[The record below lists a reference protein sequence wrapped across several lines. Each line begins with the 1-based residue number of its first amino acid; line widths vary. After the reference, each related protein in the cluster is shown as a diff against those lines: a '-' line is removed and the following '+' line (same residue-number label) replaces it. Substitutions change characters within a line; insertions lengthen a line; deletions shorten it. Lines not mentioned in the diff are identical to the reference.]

1 MPGLTGFP
9 ARCSGLLRRTGLA
22 RVSLRLVVKGED
34 AAATALR
41 FGRAN
46 AAVYSATAALD
57 RIFSLRVERIEI
69 IPGFSAEQEEYS
81 CSGEIRLF
89 PLAVLIAALQLGFW
103 TLIALIRSA
112 GGRDTHENENRRRS
126 PSDERKSAMEN
137 KHPISE
143 ILEESLTK
151 LKQLVDVDTIIGKP
165 ITAPD
170 GTIIIPISK
179 VSFGFATGGSELPT
193 SKPSM
198 PFGGGSGGG
207 VTIAPLAFLVIAN
220 GNVQLLQ
227 MQTADNTADRW

>member
-1 MPGLTGFP
+1 MKT
-9 ARCSGLLRRTGLA
+9 
-22 RVSLRLVVKGED
+22 
-34 AAATALR
+34 
-41 FGRAN
+41 
-46 AAVYSATAALD
+46 
-57 RIFSLRVERIEI
+57 
-69 IPGFSAEQEEYS
+69 
-81 CSGEIRLF
+81 
-89 PLAVLIAALQLGFW
+89 
-103 TLIALIRSA
+103 
-112 GGRDTHENENRRRS
+112 GGRN
-126 PSDERKSAMEN
+126 PPDERKSTMEN

-227 MQTADNTADRW
+227 MQTADNTADRVVNMVPNVIDKVSGIIGQKKAEKAAKEEKTAAFTE

>member
-1 MPGLTGFP
+1 MQ
-9 ARCSGLLRRTGLA
+9 RLLRRTGLA

-46 AAVYSATAALD
+46 AAVYSTVAALD
-57 RIFSLRVERIEI
+57 RIFFLRVEQIEI
-69 IPGFSAEQEEYS
+69 IPGFAAEQEEYS

-89 PLAVLIAALQLGFW
+89 PFAVLIAALQLGFW

-112 GGRDTHENENRRRS
+112 GGRDTNENRRAQ
-126 PSDERKSAMEN
+126 PADERKSTMEN

-179 VSFGFATGGSELPT
+179 VSFGFGDRRFRA
-193 SKPSM
+193 
-198 PFGGGSGGG
+198 
-207 VTIAPLAFLVIAN
+207 
-220 GNVQLLQ
+220 
-227 MQTADNTADRW
+227 ADL